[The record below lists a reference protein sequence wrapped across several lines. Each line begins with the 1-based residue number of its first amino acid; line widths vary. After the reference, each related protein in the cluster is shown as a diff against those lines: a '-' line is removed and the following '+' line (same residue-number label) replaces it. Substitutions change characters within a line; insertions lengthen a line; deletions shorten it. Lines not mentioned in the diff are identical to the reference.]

1 MKGVAREV
9 TVSVAIQEPSHR
21 SNAMEKFVQRHEAD
35 VIGVLCGFDRL
46 LFRGTLRSISYGDGL
61 DRFLG
66 AVGVKYRD
74 FGDFAQRQSDRLKRH
89 AEAIAKRAGRPFQYL
104 YSSSRSKEQ
113 VARSIAA
120 RDGIEEG
127 LICVL
132 RCVEPCMSFSI
143 RRDDKG
149 AWRFVGR
156 ERKCLHL
163 YFYYLDREFGLMH
176 VRLATWLP
184 FGIQVCLNGR
194 EYLARRMRR
203 AGIGFEQ
210 RDNCFVRID
219 DLPRAQRMMRELEQ
233 RKWDPFL
240 NALARRVN
248 PLPGPRGGLANL
260 RGYYWSIRE
269 SEYATDVMFKDAAA
283 LARVYPTLV
292 EHAIRRLGCHDVLR
306 FLGRRTTPGRFAGE
320 ASASLQVRA
329 EGLRVKHW
337 AEENSIKMYDKRQ
350 SVLRVETTINNVRR
364 FKVRRMSNWKGV
376 RRMRWIPMRFGLADL
391 DRRVE
396 ISRAA
401 NERYLEALAVVD
413 VPAAPARTLLDPVS
427 RRVVEDDRPYR
438 ALRPVNPD
446 DARVFKAVMA
456 GQFLLRG
463 FTNRQLRQC
472 LAGTPPAAATPPPGH
487 PPPDPKQTRRESARI
502 TRTLRLLRAH
512 GLIRKITGT
521 RYYRVTA
528 NGHRTMSAALQLR
541 DADVAKLV
549 A

>member
-1 MKGVAREV
+1 
-9 TVSVAIQEPSHR
+9 
-21 SNAMEKFVQRHEAD
+21 METFVQRHERD
-35 VIGVLCGFDRL
+35 VIGVLSGFDRL

-74 FGDFAQRQSDRLKRH
+74 FGDFAQRQSERLKRH
-89 AEAIAKRAGRPFQYL
+89 AEAIANEAGRPFQYL
-104 YSSSRSKEQ
+104 YSSSQSKEQ
-113 VARSIAA
+113 VARSIAE
-120 RDGIEEG
+120 RDGIEQG
-127 LICVL
+127 LVCVL

-143 RRDDKG
+143 RRNDKG
-149 AWRFVGR
+149 AYRFVSQ

-163 YFYYLDREFGLMH
+163 YFYYMDREFGLMH

-194 EYLARRMRR
+194 EYLARRMAG
-203 AGIGFEQ
+203 AGIGFDQ

-219 DLPRAQRMMRELEQ
+219 DLPRAQRMMHDLET
-233 RKWDPFL
+233 RKWERFL

-283 LARVYPTLV
+283 LARVYPSLV
-292 EHAIRRLGCHDVLR
+292 EHAIRRLSCQDVLR

-329 EGLRVKHW
+329 EGVRIKHW
-337 AEENSIKMYDKRQ
+337 AEENSIKMYDKQ
-350 SVLRVETTINNVRR
+350 HSVLRIETTINNVRR
-364 FKVRRMSNWKGV
+364 FKVRRMSNWKGI

-413 VPAAPARTLLDPVS
+413 VPAPARTLLDAVS
-427 RRVVEDDRPYR
+427 RRVIEDNRPYR
-438 ALRPVNPD
+438 ALHPVSHD
-446 DARVFKAVMA
+446 EAKVFKAVMG

-463 FTNRQLRQC
+463 FTNRELRQC
-472 LAGTPPAAATPPPGH
+472 LGAMAPSSA
-487 PPPDPKQTRRESARI
+487 PPDPQQQRRESGQT
-502 TRTLRLLRAH
+502 TRRLRLLRAH
-512 GLIRKITGT
+512 GLIRKVSGT

-528 NGHRTMSAALQLR
+528 NGQRIMSAALKLR